1 MNEMSK
7 SLPEKA
13 KVVII
18 GGGAVGTGVLYH
30 LAKAGWEDL
39 VLLERREL
47 GCGTTWHA
55 AGLVGQLRPNL
66 NLTRLAQYTAEL
78 FESLEEE
85 TGQPT
90 GFRQN
95 GSLSVASDEHR
106 FEELKRSVTMARAFG
121 LEADVITPSE
131 AKEYYPILNVD
142 DMVGAVF
149 IPKDGQI
156 NPLDVVQAYAKG
168 ARTNG
173 ARICENIKVTGISTE
188 NGRVCGV
195 STDQGF
201 IAADIVVNCAGMWAR
216 EVGLLCGVEIP
227 LHAAEHF
234 YVVTEP
240 IPGLPSDLPVM
251 RDQTGYTYYKEDA
264 GKLLVGAFEPNA
276 KPWGMDGIP
285 EDFSFDQLKEDWDH
299 FEPALNNALHRVPL
313 LNEVGIHTFF
323 CGPESFTPDNRY
335 YLGEAPNLKGFYVAA
350 GFNSIGVQSSG
361 GAGKVI
367 SEWIEKGHSPQDYWE
382 IDIRRIAPFQNNSVY
397 LRERISESLGLLY
410 AMHWPFRQPET
421 SRNIRKSPLHDRLA
435 AQGACFG
442 ETYGWERADWYA
454 PGETSPQ
461 YEYSYGRQNWFENNR
476 AEHEAVRNN
485 VGIFDLTSFAK
496 FMVEGFDAEKYL
508 NRICANNVAVEPG
521 RVVYTQWLN
530 ERGGI
535 EADLTVTR
543 LGENRFLVVTG
554 AAVHLRDLTWLRRNL
569 SDDLHVVV
577 TDVTSAYSV
586 LSIMGP
592 NSRELLSRVTSAN
605 LSNEHF
611 PFLSS
616 KEIEL
621 GMAFGRASR
630 ITYVGELGWELYIG
644 TDVVQHVY
652 DEILAAGDSLGL
664 VHCGYLALNSLRIE
678 KAYRHFGHDIA
689 DEDSPL
695 EAGLGFAVA
704 WDKPGGFI
712 GKEALEKQRGRTLQR
727 RLVQFVFEDPEPLIY
742 HEEPIFRD
750 GELVGRITSAMFGHT
765 LGGCV
770 GLGYVNCADGVT
782 PDYINSGKFEIEVAG
797 ERFAA
802 RASLRPLY
810 DPRSE
815 RPKA

>member
-1 MNEMSK
+1 MNAC
-7 SLPEKA
+7 LPDKA
-13 KVVII
+13 RVVII
-18 GGGAVGTGVLYH
+18 GGGAVGTSVLYH
-30 LAKAGWEDL
+30 LAKFGWEDL
-39 VLLERREL
+39 ILLERREL

-55 AGLVGQLRPNL
+55 AGLVGQLRNNL
-66 NLTRLAQYTAEL
+66 NLTQLAKYTAEL
-78 FESLEEE
+78 FETLDAE
-85 TGQPT
+85 TGQST

-95 GSLSVASDEHR
+95 GSISVAADEHR
-106 FEELKRSVTMARAFG
+106 FEELKRSVTMAHAFG
-121 LEADVITPSE
+121 LEAAVITPAE
-131 AKEYYPILNVD
+131 AKERYPILNVD
-142 DMVGAVF
+142 DLVGAVF
-149 IPKDGQI
+149 IDRDGQI

-168 ARTNG
+168 ARAKG
-173 ARICENIKVTGISTE
+173 AQIFENVKVTGILTDRGKVRGVATE
-188 NGRVCGV
+188 
-195 STDQGF
+195 QGE

-216 EVGLLCGVEIP
+216 EVGLMCGVEIP

-240 IPGLPSDLPVM
+240 IENLPANLPVM
-251 RDQTGYTYYKEDA
+251 RDASGFTYYKEDA

-285 EDFSFDQLKEDWDH
+285 EDFCFDQLKEDWDH

-361 GAGKVI
+361 GAGRVMA
-367 SEWIEKGHSPQDYWE
+367 EWIINGHPTKDYWE
-382 IDIRRIAPFQNNSVY
+382 IDIRRIAPFQNNSRY
-397 LRERISESLGLLY
+397 LKERISETLGLLY
-410 AMHWPFRQPET
+410 AMHWPFRQPES
-421 SRNIRKSPLHDRLA
+421 SRNVRKSPLHDRLA
-435 AQGACFG
+435 ARGACFG

-454 PGETSPQ
+454 PGTDAPQ
-461 YEYSYGRQNWFENNR
+461 YEYSYGRQNWFENSR
-476 AEHEAVRNN
+476 AEHEAVRSN
-485 VGIFDLTSFAK
+485 VGIFDQTSFAK
-496 FMVEGFDAEKYL
+496 FLVEGRDAGRYL
-508 NRICANNVAVEPG
+508 NRICANDVAVDVG

-543 LGENRFLVVTG
+543 LAENRYLVVTG
-554 AAVHLRDLTWLRRNL
+554 AAVHLRDLTWLRNNL
-569 SDDLHVVV
+569 SDELHVVV
-577 TDVTSAYSV
+577 TDVTSGYSV

-592 NSRELLSRVTSAN
+592 NARRLLSQVTTAD
-605 LSNEHF
+605 LSNASF

-621 GMAFGRASR
+621 GMAYGRASR
-630 ITYVGELGWELYIG
+630 ITFVGELGWELYVA
-644 TDVVQHVY
+644 TDFVQHVY
-652 DEILAAGDSLGL
+652 DEIVAAGENLGL

-689 DEDSPL
+689 DEDNPL

-712 GKEALEKQRGRTLQR
+712 GREALEKHRSQPLRR
-727 RLVQFVFEDPEPLIY
+727 RLVQFAFDDPEPLIY
-742 HEEPIFRD
+742 HEEPIYRD
-750 GELVGRITSAMFGHT
+750 GVLVGRITSAMFGHT
-765 LGGCV
+765 VGSCV
-770 GLGYVNCADGVT
+770 GLGYVNCQAGVT
-782 PDYINSGKFEIEVAG
+782 PEYLNSGRFEIEVAG
-797 ERFAA
+797 ERFPV
-802 RASLRPLY
+802 RASLRPMY
-810 DPRSE
+810 DPKSA